1 MSANT
6 PTSNTHAIAGLNF
19 SLELKDGSPQIVTTA
34 VDGDG
39 EPMGTVGIYPTEVQH
54 IFVPL
59 EAASLRSII
68 ALDVLEHVLDEPEF
82 LHECARLLRV
92 GGRLE
97 LRVPAEGLSGW
108 LDSLNIYRYVTDIS
122 GRGHDPEES
131 KPTGW
136 HRHYRNDDL
145 VRIVCDAGF
154 DVVSVRR
161 TNPGLSELPH
171 ATALMIGDFG
181 LGKDD
186 TEARLFA
193 WRRKISAFENRIPA
207 GALGTRFTL
216 VAHRL

>member
-1 MSANT
+1 MSANI
-6 PTSNTHAIAGLNF
+6 PTSNTHAIAGLNV
-19 SLELKDGSPQIVTTA
+19 SLELKDGPPQIVTTA

-39 EPMGTVGIYPTEVQH
+39 EPMGTVSIYPSTVQH

-59 EAASLRSII
+59 KAASLRSIV

-131 KPTGW
+131 KPMGW

-181 LGKDD
+181 LGKND

-216 VAHRL
+216 VAHSL